1 MRIKIKDIENNK
13 IKNMALLNAS
23 KDFHS
28 YSKEDLGE
36 LELVESFYFHRAEFP
51 KGINEGILEDFWHLV
66 NEKEESEALLL
77 LDL

>member
-1 MRIKIKDIENNK
+1 MKIKEIENHEIQK
-13 IKNMALLNAS
+13 MALLNAS

-36 LELVESFYFHRAEFP
+36 LELVESFYFYRAEYP

-66 NEKEESEALLL
+66 NEKEESEALAL